1 MPKIPAFRRARG
13 PTMSVPLTENAEN
26 YGVFFPEEVELL
38 GRVFRETLASA
49 KSSQSNELLE
59 GLIASEIIGLAKVG
73 ERDPH
78 KLQSLILAKLGLRP
92 SR

>member
-1 MPKIPAFRRARG
+1 MSKIPAFRRARG
-13 PTMSVPLTENAEN
+13 STMSVPHAEN

-49 KSSQSNELLE
+49 KSSQSDELLE
-59 GLIASEIIGLAKVG
+59 GLIASEIIGLAKIG
-73 ERDPH
+73 ERDPE
-78 KLQSLILAKLGLRP
+78 KLQSRILAKLGLRP